1 MLVGPFIA
9 GLVVEHAGWRWVFLG
24 VVALTV
30 PGVLLIRPSLRGLD
44 APTEGKRGSSRTPW
58 ALGAAVSAGVLH
70 AGGQRPGVVGLLL
83 VGLALGGLVV
93 CAPRLLPA
101 GTFTA
106 RPGLPSVVTLRG
118 LASAA
123 FIQADVFLPLMLTR
137 ERGFSPTLAG
147 LTVTVGGLSWCVASW
162 YQGRWGQRL
171 TPARRLQIGLGSIA
185 VGVATAM
192 LTVAP
197 AVPVWVCVAGWA
209 FGGLGMGLSYPT
221 MSALTLTLSAPGEQG
236 ANSSALQLGESLYST
251 TVLAIG
257 GSLFAALV
265 VHSAST
271 AYLTSYAIAEVLALI
286 GVFVAAFRFAPRR
299 TATPAPVLA
308 AATRG

>member
-1 MLVGPFIA
+1 
-9 GLVVEHAGWRWVFLG
+9 
-24 VVALTV
+24 
-30 PGVLLIRPSLRGLD
+30 VLLIRPSLRGLD
-44 APTEGKRGSSRTPW
+44 TPPSREADAPASREADAPASREPDAPTGEKRRSSRPAW
-58 ALGAAVSAGVLH
+58 AVGTALSAAVLH
-70 AGGQRPGVVGLLL
+70 IGGQRPGLIGLLL
-83 VGLALGGLVV
+83 VGLALAGLVV

-106 RPGLPSVVTLRG
+106 RPGLPSVITLRG

-123 FIQADVFLPLMLTR
+123 FILADVFLPLMLTR

-171 TPARRLQIGLGSIA
+171 APARRLQIGLGSIA
-185 VGVATAM
+185 IGIVTAL

-221 MSALTLTLSAPGEQG
+221 MSALTLQLSTPGEQG

-265 VHSAST
+265 VRSAST
-271 AYLTSYAIAEVLALI
+271 AYLTSFTIAEVLALL
-286 GVFVAAFRFAPRR
+286 GVFVAVFRFAPRR
-299 TATPAPVLA
+299 AEARVQVESRLVKSEI
-308 AATRG
+308 G